1 MIEEEIVR
9 HAFPSSLESYG
20 NDPKFVPFSYSIVHL
35 WKLTGG
41 GARPCIWARSGKIV
55 IEAPSGMDRPRECDK
70 GPEQPALSQS
80 GRLRETPI
88 LRQAR
93 GAGI

>member
-41 GARPCIWARSGKIV
+41 GGSPMHLGTKWKDCDRSTIGHGP
-55 IEAPSGMDRPRECDK
+55 ATGM
-70 GPEQPALSQS
+70 
-80 GRLRETPI
+80 
-88 LRQAR
+88 
-93 GAGI
+93 

>member
-41 GARPCIWARSGKIV
+41 GGLAHASGHEV
-55 IEAPSGMDRPRECDK
+55 E
-70 GPEQPALSQS
+70 
-80 GRLRETPI
+80 RL
-88 LRQAR
+88 
-93 GAGI
+93 